1 MDVATF
7 LIFPVDCSWT
17 KCLKLKVT
25 LVDVATGWEKDILR
39 FKIYIDSLPMNTE
52 MKNIHKKRNLIFFK
66 GGRSVYFSIKY
77 KYIVL
82 YFILT
87 IFPLVI
93 CDLLI
98 YQIWTT
104 KFYNNTVESQTNL
117 KKVAFSYLLMYR
129 FK

>member
-1 MDVATF
+1 M
-7 LIFPVDCSWT
+7 
-17 KCLKLKVT
+17 
-25 LVDVATGWEKDILR
+25 
-39 FKIYIDSLPMNTE
+39 
-52 MKNIHKKRNLIFFK
+52 
-66 GGRSVYFSIKY
+66 YFSIKY